1 MPKPK
6 RNYKK
11 EYKEY
16 QGKPE
21 QIKYRSGLVKENRKR
36 GTYGNG
42 DGLDVSH
49 SNGRKSKVKGLESPA
64 TNRSRKPAGF
74 RGPSRKAR

>member
-1 MPKPK
+1 MS

-11 EYKEY
+11 EYREY
-16 QGKPE
+16 QGKPAQRE
-21 QIKYRSGLVKENRKR
+21 YRSGLNKENRRR

-49 SNGRKSKVKGLESPA
+49 HHTKGRGGGVVGLEAQGKTRARKVKA
-64 TNRSRKPAGF
+64 VRK
-74 RGPSRKAR
+74 RLKK